1 MLLTKANVITVFVGS
16 LKELGHVEY
25 QRKSTD
31 GEQKFDD
38 SFPQSIDVISG
49 IAVVDG
55 VMNCHVPERIQS
67 YECHI
72 WFCGT
77 FWLGLRPLTRS
88 IKQTNKLSRHW
99 KTGTVFENHRKKSHS
114 TLRAKRATFTFWVD
128 KKSFKC
134 QKWSIFGESLKTLW
148 PNSVTR
154 QVNVKRTKVSIKM
167 PKFKTSN
174 ETFRGIFKQCGSTK
188 RTKYYLKSA

>member
-38 SFPQSIDVISG
+38 SFPQSIYVISG

-128 KKSFKC
+128 KKSFK
-134 QKWSIFGESLKTLW
+134 
-148 PNSVTR
+148 
-154 QVNVKRTKVSIKM
+154 M
-167 PKFKTSN
+167 PKIGNFWWVFEN
-174 ETFRGIFKQCGSTK
+174 LVAKQCYQTGQC
-188 RTKYYLKSA
+188 

>member
-114 TLRAKRATFTFWVD
+114 TLRAKRATFTFY
-128 KKSFKC
+128 
-134 QKWSIFGESLKTLW
+134 
-148 PNSVTR
+148 SVTR
-154 QVNVKRTKVSIKM
+154 QVKNWWKCQKWKTPVRHFGRFSNTVNFFIQLDIKEGENTELGKKSCAKSWVVS
-167 PKFKTSN
+167 PAG
-174 ETFRGIFKQCGSTK
+174 RHQCF
-188 RTKYYLKSA
+188 AWWMCE

>member
-128 KKSFKC
+128 KKSLYSFLLITPKIKNFHWSFKKIREMAMTRW
-134 QKWSIFGESLKTLW
+134 QIPFVIVSLPFHEFFDPLF
-148 PNSVTR
+148 
-154 QVNVKRTKVSIKM
+154 I
-167 PKFKTSN
+167 
-174 ETFRGIFKQCGSTK
+174 
-188 RTKYYLKSA
+188 

>member
-114 TLRAKRATFTFWVD
+114 TLRGKRATFTFWVD
-128 KKSFKC
+128 KKSFKMP
-134 QKWSIFGESLKTLW
+134 KM
-148 PNSVTR
+148 
-154 QVNVKRTKVSIKM
+154 VNFWWVFENLVAKQCYQTGQCYKDKSKYKNAKIQSIKWD
-167 PKFKTSN
+167 
-174 ETFRGIFKQCGSTK
+174 I
-188 RTKYYLKSA
+188 